1 MCDIDLKTCETSKK
15 LKKPDIVELAK
26 KCGIDPYLI
35 GGKKEKTRNVICT
48 ELVQRNSD
56 QQQANV
62 VDQTIPA
69 NLIDEAVKL
78 DIEYQNKDAK
88 SLQYLIEKKRASLD
102 VKPPASP
109 ENRKYDEQQ
118 LYNKKVDDLKILAK
132 KEKFTK

>member
-15 LKKPDIVELAK
+15 LKKPDIVTLAK
-26 KCGIDPYLI
+26 NCGIDPYLP

-56 QQQANV
+56 QQQVNV

-69 NLIDEAVKL
+69 NLINAAAKL

-88 SLQYLIEKKRASLD
+88 TLQYLIEKKEP
-102 VKPPASP
+102 V
-109 ENRKYDEQQ
+109 
-118 LYNKKVDDLKILAK
+118 
-132 KEKFTK
+132 